1 MVFHCVNTLIEFR
14 MNFIKDDDQ
23 CLLHPKI
30 DYVKGQ
36 SNGKK
41 IVRQFIDWVSSIFYY
56 LLLTVF

>member
-1 MVFHCVNTLIEFR
+1 MMIHCVYTLIELR

-36 SNGKK
+36 SRGKN
-41 IVRQFIDWVSSIFYY
+41 IIRQFIDWVSHILF
-56 LLLTVF
+56 